1 MPSVQANGVTLYY
14 DLTGPD
20 GAPVVVF
27 SNSLGST
34 LEMWDAQVRVLA
46 ARFRCLRYDT
56 RGHGRSQAAA
66 QPVTIAGLAA
76 DLAGL
81 LDALK
86 ITQADV
92 VGLSLGG
99 MTAQAL
105 AVARPALLRRLV
117 LIATS
122 ANMTGVPTW
131 GQRATLV
138 RKEGMG
144 AVVDTVLGR
153 MFTAG
158 FRAAHPATVART
170 AAQIS
175 RADPA
180 SYAAS
185 CEAIG
190 GMDIREQI
198 RDIAAPTLIIAG
210 GADPA
215 TPVPMLAEIQ
225 AHIPGSDLVVIG
237 GAAHLLN
244 IERPDAVNRQLHAFL
259 SEETKPGKAAD
270 FAAGL
275 ANRKAVLGI
284 DHVERSLARAN
295 SFDRPWQDFITRVAW
310 GEIWGDET
318 LPRKTRS
325 MLTLT
330 MMIALHRE
338 EEFKLH
344 LRPALRNGVSLEELR
359 ALMLQAAIYAGV
371 PATNAAFRW
380 ARDVLGD
387 DAGD

>member
-1 MPSVQANGVTLYY
+1 MPSVQVNGVTLYY
-14 DLTGPD
+14 DLTGPE

-34 LEMWDAQVRVLA
+34 LEMWDPQVRALA
-46 ARFRCLRYDT
+46 PRFRCLRYDT

-66 QPVTIAGLAA
+66 QPVTMAGLAA

-81 LDALK
+81 LAALQ

-105 AVARPALLRRLV
+105 AIARPGLVRRLV
-117 LIATS
+117 LMATS
-122 ANMTGVPTW
+122 ANMTGIATW
-131 GQRATLV
+131 GDRAALV
-138 RKEGMG
+138 RKGGMG
-144 AVVDTVLGR
+144 AVVDAVLGR
-153 MFTAG
+153 MFTAD
-158 FRAAHPATVART
+158 FRAANPAI
-170 AAQIS
+170 AAQTGALING
-175 RADPA
+175 ADPG
-180 SYAAS
+180 SYAAC

-198 RDIAAPTLIIAG
+198 RGIKMPTLIIAG

-225 AHIPGSDLVVIG
+225 AHISGSELVVIG

-244 IERPDAVNRQLHAFL
+244 IERPDVVNRQLLAFL
-259 SEETKPGKAAD
+259 GEGAKPGKEAD
-270 FAAGL
+270 FSAGL
-275 ANRKAVLGI
+275 ANRKAVLGV

-295 SFDRPWQDFITRVAW
+295 AFDRPWQDFITRVAW
-310 GEIWGDET
+310 GEIWGDDT

-359 ALMLQAAIYAGV
+359 ALMMQAAIYAGV
-371 PATNAAFRW
+371 PATNAGFRW

-387 DAGD
+387 DVGD

>member
-1 MPSVQANGVTLYY
+1 MPSVQVNGVTLYY
-14 DLTGPD
+14 DMTGPE

-34 LEMWDAQVRVLA
+34 LEMWDPQVRALA
-46 ARFRCLRYDT
+46 PRFRCLRYDT

-66 QPVTIAGLAA
+66 QPVTMAGLAA

-81 LDALK
+81 LAALQ

-105 AVARPALLRRLV
+105 AIARPGLVRRLV
-117 LIATS
+117 LMATS
-122 ANMTGVPTW
+122 ANMTGIATW
-131 GQRATLV
+131 GDRAALV
-138 RKEGMG
+138 RKSGMG
-144 AVVDTVLGR
+144 AVVNAVLGR
-153 MFTAG
+153 MFTAD
-158 FRAAHPATVART
+158 FRAANPSI
-170 AAQIS
+170 AAQTGAQING
-175 RADPA
+175 ADPG
-180 SYAAS
+180 SYAAC

-190 GMDIREQI
+190 GMDIREQVRGI
-198 RDIAAPTLIIAG
+198 TVPTLIIAG

-225 AHIPGSDLVVIG
+225 AHIAGSELVVIG

-244 IERPDAVNRQLHAFL
+244 IERPDVVNRQLLAFL
-259 SEETKPGKAAD
+259 GDDAKSGKEAD

-275 ANRKAVLGI
+275 ANRKAVLGV

-295 SFDRPWQDFITRVAW
+295 DFDQPWQDFITRVAW
-310 GEIWGDET
+310 GEIWGDDT

-344 LRPALRNGVSLEELR
+344 LRPALRNGVTLEELR

-371 PATNAAFRW
+371 PATNAGFRW

-387 DAGD
+387 DLGD

>member
-1 MPSVQANGVTLYY
+1 MPSVQSNGVTLYY
-14 DLTGPD
+14 DLTGPE

-34 LEMWDAQVRVLA
+34 LEMWDMQVRALSP
-46 ARFRCLRYDT
+46 RFRCLRYDT

-66 QPVTIAGLAA
+66 QSVTVAGLAA
-76 DLAGL
+76 DLASL
-81 LDALK
+81 LDALE
-86 ITQADV
+86 IPQADV

-105 AVARPALLRRLV
+105 AVARPGLVRGLV
-117 LIATS
+117 LMATS
-122 ANMTGVPTW
+122 ANMTGIATW
-131 GQRATLV
+131 GERAALV
-138 RKEGMG
+138 RKDGMG
-144 AVVDTVLGR
+144 AVVDAVLGR
-153 MFTAG
+153 MFTAD
-158 FRAAHPATVART
+158 FRAANPAI
-170 AAQIS
+170 AAQTSAQING
-175 RADPA
+175 ADPG
-180 SYAAS
+180 SYAAC

-198 RDIAAPTLIIAG
+198 RGITAPTLIIAG

-225 AHIPGSDLVVIG
+225 AHIPGSELVVIG
-237 GAAHLLN
+237 AAAHLLN
-244 IERPDAVNRQLHAFL
+244 IERPDVVNRQLLAFL
-259 SEETKPGKAAD
+259 GDDAKPGKEAD

-275 ANRKAVLGI
+275 ANRKAVLGV
-284 DHVERSLARAN
+284 DHVERALARAN
-295 SFDRPWQDFITRVAW
+295 AFDRPWQDFITRVAW
-310 GEIWGDET
+310 GEVWGDDT

-344 LRPALRNGVSLEELR
+344 LRPALRNGVTLDELR